1 MVDYHALAQKYGTP
15 LYLYDFDAIASQY
28 TKLKEAFSARKSL
41 VCYAVK
47 ANSNLS
53 VIKHLV
59 DLGAGCD
66 CVSIGEVRRAQ
77 LAGAPGYKIIFSGVG
92 KRDDE
97 IREALERDILMIN
110 LESEAEM
117 ERVEM
122 IAQEMGICARISV
135 RVNPN
140 IDPQTHPYIST
151 GLHANKFGVDE
162 DTAKRIYIKAKNS
175 PHLDPVGIHF
185 HIGSQLTQLDPI
197 KEASEIV
204 ANLVRQLQA
213 LDIQIRFFDV
223 GGGLGID
230 YEGEKLIEPYD
241 YAQAILGTLSGLDVT
256 IMCEPGR
263 FLLGNSGEFLTR
275 VLYEKVNGDKRFV
288 IVDGAMNDLIRP
300 SLYNAV
306 HRITLLEPQ
315 GEATPASVVG
325 PVCES
330 GDFFAKDIPLPPTKH
345 DDLLIVES
353 AGAYGFTM
361 SSNYNT
367 RPRAAEV
374 ALQNGEDRLIRKRER
389 FDELIADEIDFINL
403 TNQ

>member
-241 YAQAILGTLSGLDVT
+241 YAQAILSTLSGLDVT